1 MLHLSL
7 LVFMEILNLFQSS
20 NGTYVNESKIVPDV
34 EFSLK
39 LGDEIGL
46 GNIAND
52 TKDCFVYEVLNNE
65 LHLPFMK
72 KETVPDDVKPKV
84 DIQVS
89 YQHALIVV
97 TVSIHHTSNFLLI
110 IYSSLKTKE
119 SLTIN

>member
-1 MLHLSL
+1 
-7 LVFMEILNLFQSS
+7 MEILNLFQSS